1 MTTEPTP
8 NTPPEGGPAPAAS
21 TPAWG
26 EPAPA
31 NWGDPGSA
39 PPKKGW
45 SGKKTAIAAGI
56 AVVIAAGG
64 GAAIWAGTSS
74 ADNSAQQG
82 PGGFGGPGGGQFPGQ
97 GGPGGGFGNGL
108 GGGMAAL
115 REALHGDFVVSNG
128 SGGYTTE
135 RLQTGDVTEL
145 SATSVTL
152 TSKDGYKQTYTLDGS
167 TQKTGDV
174 KQGDANVTV
183 VAKVEGQTATATSLG
198 QAQQGQRQGT
208 GQRRGGGNYSARPTT

>member
-1 MTTEPTP
+1 MTTEP
-8 NTPPEGGPAPAAS
+8 NTPPPSEPAPAAN

-31 NWGDPGSA
+31 NWGDPA
-39 PPKKGW
+39 PAAPKKGW

-82 PGGFGGPGGGQFPGQ
+82 GPGGFGGGQFPRGGQ
-97 GGPGGGFGNGL
+97 GQGFPGGGL

-152 TSKDGYKQTYTLDGS
+152 TSKDGYKQTYTLNDS
-167 TQKTGDV
+167 TQKTGNV
-174 KQGDANVTV
+174 KQGDTNVTV
-183 VAKVEGQTATATSLG
+183 VAKVEGTTATATTLG
-198 QAQQGQRQGT
+198 QGFQPGQRQP
-208 GQRRGGGNYSARPTT
+208 GQRRGGEYSARPTN

>member
-8 NTPPEGGPAPAAS
+8 TTPPTGGNWGDPAPAA
-21 TPAWG
+21 
-26 EPAPA
+26 
-31 NWGDPGSA
+31 
-39 PPKKGW
+39 PKKGW

-74 ADNSAQQG
+74 ADNSAQG
-82 PGGFGGPGGGQFPGQ
+82 PGGPGGGQFRGQ
-97 GGPGGGFGNGL
+97 GMPGGGFG
-108 GGGMAAL
+108 GGVAAL
-115 REALHGDFVVSNG
+115 REALHGDFVVANG

-152 TSKDGYKQTYTLDGS
+152 TSKDGYKQTYTINSS

-174 KQGDANVTV
+174 KTGDTNVTV
-183 VAKVEGQTATATSLG
+183 VAKVEGQAATATSLG
-198 QAQQGQRQGT
+198 QGFEAGQRQP
-208 GQRRGGGNYSARPTT
+208 GQRRNGGDYSARPTN

>member
-31 NWGDPGSA
+31 NWGDPASA

-82 PGGFGGPGGGQFPGQ
+82 PGGFGGPGGGRFPGQ
-97 GGPGGGFGNGL
+97 GQGVPGGGFG
-108 GGGMAAL
+108 GGMTAL

-128 SGGYTTE
+128 NGGYTTE
-135 RLQTGDVTEL
+135 RLQTGDVTAL

-174 KQGDANVTV
+174 KQGDTNVTV
-183 VAKVEGQTATATSLG
+183 VAKVEGQTATATTLG
-198 QAQQGQRQGT
+198 QATQQGQG
-208 GQRRGGGNYSARPTT
+208 GQRRGGYSARPTN

>member
-8 NTPPEGGPAPAAS
+8 TTPPEGGPAPAA
-21 TPAWG
+21 PAWG

-31 NWGDPGSA
+31 NWGDPA
-39 PPKKGW
+39 PAAPKKGW

-82 PGGFGGPGGGQFPGQ
+82 PGGFGGPGGGQFRGQ
-97 GGPGGGFGNGL
+97 GVPGGGF
-108 GGGMAAL
+108 GGMAAL
-115 REALHGDFVVSNG
+115 REALHGDFVVSDS

-152 TSKDGYKQTYTLDGS
+152 TSKDGYKQTYTLDAS
-167 TQKTGDV
+167 TQKTGEV
-174 KQGDANVTV
+174 KQGDTNVTV
-183 VAKVEGQTATATSLG
+183 VAKLEGQTATATSLG
-198 QAQQGQRQGT
+198 KAFEPGQRQP
-208 GQRRGGGNYSARPTT
+208 GQRRNGGYPARPTN

>member
-1 MTTEPTP
+1 MTTEPMP
-8 NTPPEGGPAPAAS
+8 NIQPEG
-21 TPAWG
+21 
-26 EPAPA
+26 A
-31 NWGDPGSA
+31 NWGDPA
-39 PPKKGW
+39 PAAPKKGW

-64 GAAIWAGTSS
+64 GAAIWAGTSN
-74 ADNSAQQG
+74 ADNSAQG
-82 PGGFGGPGGGQFPGQ
+82 PGGFGGPGGGPGGGQFRGQ
-97 GGPGGGFGNGL
+97 GPGGGF

-115 REALHGDFVVSNG
+115 REALHGDFVVADS

-152 TSKDGYKQTYTLDGS
+152 TSKDGYKQTYALDSS

-174 KQGDANVTV
+174 KTGDTNVTV
-183 VAKVEGQTATATSLG
+183 VAKVDGQTATATSLG
-198 QAQQGQRQGT
+198 KGFEPGQRQP
-208 GQRRGGGNYSARPTT
+208 GQRRGGYSARPTS

>member
-8 NTPPEGGPAPAAS
+8 NTPPPGGPAPATS
-21 TPAWG
+21 DPAGG

-31 NWGDPGSA
+31 NWGDPAAAS
-39 PPKKGW
+39 PRKGW

-74 ADNSAQQG
+74 ADNSAQG
-82 PGGFGGPGGGQFPGQ
+82 PGGFGGPGGGQFRGQ
-97 GGPGGGFGNGL
+97 GMPGGGFG
-108 GGGMAAL
+108 GGMTAL

-152 TSKDGYKQTYTLDGS
+152 TSKDGYKQTYTVDSS

-174 KQGDANVTV
+174 KTGDTNVTV

-198 QAQQGQRQGT
+198 QGFEPGQRQP
-208 GQRRGGGNYSARPTT
+208 GQRRNGDYSARPTS

>member
-1 MTTEPTP
+1 M
-8 NTPPEGGPAPAAS
+8 
-21 TPAWG
+21 
-26 EPAPA
+26 
-31 NWGDPGSA
+31 
-39 PPKKGW
+39 
-45 SGKKTAIAAGI
+45 
-56 AVVIAAGG
+56 VIAAGG
-64 GAAIWAGTSS
+64 GAAIWASTSS

-97 GGPGGGFGNGL
+97 GGGPNGGFGNGF

-135 RLQTGDVTEL
+135 RLQTGDVTAL

-174 KQGDANVTV
+174 KQGDTNVTV
-183 VAKVEGQTATATSLG
+183 VAKVDGTTATATSLG
-198 QAQQGQRQGT
+198 QALAGGPAHGRPAP
-208 GQRRGGGNYSARPTT
+208 RRAALGPPDELRLRARPAPTWRRMCRKRPTRFRCTPKA

>member
-1 MTTEPTP
+1 MTTP
-8 NTPPEGGPAPAAS
+8 NTPPEGGPAPAAN
-21 TPAWG
+21 TPAPG

-31 NWGDPGSA
+31 NWGDPAAA
-39 PPKKGW
+39 PPRKGW

-82 PGGFGGPGGGQFPGQ
+82 PGGFGGPGGQFRGQ
-97 GGPGGGFGNGL
+97 GMPGGGFG
-108 GGGMAAL
+108 GGMTAL
-115 REALHGDFVVSNG
+115 RDALHGDFVVANG

-152 TSKDGYKQTYTLDGS
+152 TSKDGYKQTYTIDSS

-174 KQGDANVTV
+174 KTGDTNITV
-183 VAKVEGQTATATSLG
+183 VAKVDGQTATATSLG
-198 QAQQGQRQGT
+198 KGFEQGQRQP
-208 GQRRGGGNYSARPTT
+208 GQRRNGGGTYSARPTS

>member
-1 MTTEPTP
+1 MTTEPMP
-8 NTPPEGGPAPAAS
+8 NTQPEG
-21 TPAWG
+21 
-26 EPAPA
+26 A
-31 NWGDPGSA
+31 NWGDPA
-39 PPKKGW
+39 PAAPKKGW

-74 ADNSAQQG
+74 ADNSAQG
-82 PGGFGGPGGGQFPGQ
+82 PGGFGGPGGP
-97 GGPGGGFGNGL
+97 GGPGGGQFRGQGGF
-108 GGGMAAL
+108 GGGMAAV
-115 REALHGDFVVSNG
+115 RDALHGDFVVSNG

-152 TSKDGYKQTYTLDGS
+152 TSKDGYKQTYTLDSS

-174 KQGDANVTV
+174 KTGDTNVTV
-183 VAKVEGQTATATSLG
+183 VAKVEGQTATAASLG
-198 QAQQGQRQGT
+198 KGLEQGQRQP
-208 GQRRGGGNYSARPTT
+208 GQRRNGGGYSARPTN

>member
-8 NTPPEGGPAPAAS
+8 TTPPPG
-21 TPAWG
+21 
-26 EPAPA
+26 A
-31 NWGDPGSA
+31 NWGDPA
-39 PPKKGW
+39 PAAPRKGW

-74 ADNSAQQG
+74 ADNTAQG
-82 PGGFGGPGGGQFPGQ
+82 PGGFGGPGGGPGGGQFRGQ
-97 GGPGGGFGNGL
+97 GVPGGGF

-152 TSKDGYKQTYTLDGS
+152 TSKDGYKQTYTLNGS

-174 KQGDANVTV
+174 KQGDTNVTV
-183 VAKVEGQTATATSLG
+183 VAKVDGQTATATTLG
-198 QAQQGQRQGT
+198 QGFEPGQRQP
-208 GQRRGGGNYSARPTT
+208 GQRRGGYSARPTS

>member
-1 MTTEPTP
+1 MTTEPMP
-8 NTPPEGGPAPAAS
+8 NTQPEG
-21 TPAWG
+21 
-26 EPAPA
+26 A
-31 NWGDPGSA
+31 NWGDPA
-39 PPKKGW
+39 PATAPKKGW

-74 ADNSAQQG
+74 ADNTAQG
-82 PGGFGGPGGGQFPGQ
+82 PGGFGGPGGGPGGGQFRGQ
-97 GGPGGGFGNGL
+97 GGF

-115 REALHGDFVVSNG
+115 RDALHGDFVVSDG

-174 KQGDANVTV
+174 KQGDTNVTV
-183 VAKVEGQTATATSLG
+183 VAKVSGQTATATSLG
-198 QAQQGQRQGT
+198 KGFEPGQRQP
-208 GQRRGGGNYSARPTT
+208 GQRRGGDYPGRPTN

>member
-8 NTPPEGGPAPAAS
+8 TTPPQ
-21 TPAWG
+21 G

-31 NWGDPGSA
+31 NWGDPA
-39 PPKKGW
+39 PAAPKKGW

-56 AVVIAAGG
+56 ALVIAAGG

-74 ADNSAQQG
+74 ADNTAQG
-82 PGGFGGPGGGQFPGQ
+82 PGGFGGPGGGNGQFRGQ
-97 GGPGGGFGNGL
+97 GMPGGGFG
-108 GGGMAAL
+108 GGMAAM
-115 REALHGDFVVSNG
+115 RDALHGDFVVANPN
-128 SGGYTTE
+128 GGYTTE

-152 TSKDGYKQTYTLDGS
+152 TSKDGYKQTYTIDSS

-174 KQGDANVTV
+174 KQGATNVTV
-183 VAKVEGQTATATSLG
+183 VAKVEGQTATATTLG
-198 QAQQGQRQGT
+198 QGLEGQRQP
-208 GQRRGGGNYSARPTT
+208 GQRRNGDYSARPTN

>member
-8 NTPPEGGPAPAAS
+8 NTPPQ
-21 TPAWG
+21 G

-31 NWGDPGSA
+31 SQPAAANWGDPA
-39 PPKKGW
+39 AAAPKKGW

-82 PGGFGGPGGGQFPGQ
+82 GPGGFGGPGG
-97 GGPGGGFGNGL
+97 PGGGQFRGQGVPGGNF
-108 GGGMAAL
+108 GGGAAAL
-115 REALHGDFVVSNG
+115 RDALHGDFVVANPN
-128 SGGYTTE
+128 GGYTTE

-152 TSKDGYKQTYTLDGS
+152 TSKDGYKQTYALDGS

-174 KQGDANVTV
+174 KTGDTNVTV
-183 VAKVEGQTATATSLG
+183 VAKVDGQTATATSLG
-198 QAQQGQRQGT
+198 QAPAGQGQRQP
-208 GQRRGGGNYSARPTT
+208 GQRRGGYPARPSN

>member
-8 NTPPEGGPAPAAS
+8 NTPPQGGPAPAS
-21 TPAWG
+21 QPA
-26 EPAPA
+26 AA
-31 NWGDPGSA
+31 NWGDPA
-39 PPKKGW
+39 AAAPKKGW

-82 PGGFGGPGGGQFPGQ
+82 GPGGFGGPGSGQFRGQ
-97 GGPGGGFGNGL
+97 GMPGGNF
-108 GGGMAAL
+108 GGGMAEL
-115 REALHGDFVVSNG
+115 RDALHGDFVVANPN
-128 SGGYTTE
+128 GGYTTE
-135 RLQTGDVTEL
+135 RLQTGDVTAL

-174 KQGDANVTV
+174 KQGDTNITV
-183 VAKVEGQTATATSLG
+183 VAKVDGQTATATSLG
-198 QAQQGQRQGT
+198 QALQQGAGQRQP
-208 GQRRGGGNYSARPTT
+208 GQRRDYSTRPTT

>member
-8 NTPPEGGPAPAAS
+8 TTPLQ
-21 TPAWG
+21 G

-31 NWGDPGSA
+31 NWGDPA
-39 PPKKGW
+39 PAAPKKGW

-74 ADNSAQQG
+74 AGDTAQG
-82 PGGFGGPGGGQFPGQ
+82 PGGFGGPGGGQFRGQ
-97 GGPGGGFGNGL
+97 GMPGGGFG
-108 GGGMAAL
+108 GGMAAM
-115 REALHGDFVVSNG
+115 RDALHGDFVVANPN
-128 SGGYTTE
+128 GGYTTE

-152 TSKDGYKQTYTLDGS
+152 TSKDGYKQTYAIDSS

-183 VAKVEGQTATATSLG
+183 VAKVDGQTATATSLG
-198 QAQQGQRQGT
+198 QGFEGQRQP
-208 GQRRGGGNYSARPTT
+208 GQRRNGGYPARPTN

>member
-1 MTTEPTP
+1 MTTP
-8 NTPPEGGPAPAAS
+8 NTPPENGPAPAAN

-31 NWGDPGSA
+31 NWGDPA
-39 PPKKGW
+39 ATPPRKGW

-82 PGGFGGPGGGQFPGQ
+82 PGGPGGGGQFRGQ
-97 GGPGGGFGNGL
+97 GPGGGFA
-108 GGGMAAL
+108 GGMAAL
-115 REALHGDFVVSNG
+115 RDALHGDFVVANG

-135 RLQTGDVTEL
+135 RLQTGDVTDV

-152 TSKDGYKQTYTLDGS
+152 TSKDGYKQTYTIDSS

-174 KQGDANVTV
+174 KTGDTNITV
-183 VAKVEGQTATATSLG
+183 VAKVDGQTATATSLG
-198 QAQQGQRQGT
+198 KGFQTGQRQP
-208 GQRRGGGNYSARPTT
+208 GQRRNGGGNYPPRPTS

>member
-8 NTPPEGGPAPAAS
+8 NTPPQ
-21 TPAWG
+21 G

-31 NWGDPGSA
+31 NWGDPA
-39 PPKKGW
+39 QAAPKKGW

-82 PGGFGGPGGGQFPGQ
+82 PGGFGGPGGGQFRGQ
-97 GGPGGGFGNGL
+97 GGPGGNF
-108 GGGMAAL
+108 GGGMTAL

-174 KQGDANVTV
+174 KQGDTNVTV
-183 VAKVEGQTATATSLG
+183 VAKVDGQTATATSLG
-198 QAQQGQRQGT
+198 QALQGQGQGQRPGG
-208 GQRRGGGNYSARPTT
+208 GQRRGGDYSARPTN